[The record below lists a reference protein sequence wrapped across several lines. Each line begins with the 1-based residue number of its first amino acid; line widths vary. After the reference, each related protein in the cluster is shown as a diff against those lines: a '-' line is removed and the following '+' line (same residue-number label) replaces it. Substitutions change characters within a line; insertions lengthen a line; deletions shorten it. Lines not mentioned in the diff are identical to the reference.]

1 MTFFGLKMIISG
13 HFWAF
18 LASFKISFS
27 SLHNP
32 SYREYSNSSFVDEM
46 LSSEIMNMFN
56 RCITSLHCTD
66 CGDCDNSFATLSTAY
81 TAEICYHIVVR
92 RVTHLKPDV
101 SLNDRFN
108 EPRSIK
114 WNRLK
119 HVRSQY
125 AIKT

>member
-1 MTFFGLKMIISG
+1 MS
-13 HFWAF
+13 F
-18 LASFKISFS
+18 LSVFRLFQNFIF

-32 SYREYSNSSFVDEM
+32 SYKGYSNSSFVDEM